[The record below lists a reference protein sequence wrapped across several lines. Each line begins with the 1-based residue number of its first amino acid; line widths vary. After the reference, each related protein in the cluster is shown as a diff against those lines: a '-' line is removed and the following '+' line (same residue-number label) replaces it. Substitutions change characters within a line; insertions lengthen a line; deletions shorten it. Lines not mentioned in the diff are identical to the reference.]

1 MNAPITLPAV
11 GSDPSDAPVTL
22 ASVVAVLRRRRV
34 LLLWPVAVLLFAS
47 ALSCFFATR
56 RYRATAEIQ
65 VQKEN
70 SSAFGLGASANGQD
84 QATPGDSLDYNITLQ
99 TEAGILRSPALAL
112 AVIPAAH
119 LESTPDYFAPGSAAP
134 HAFSLLG
141 WTKRLPWRKPLEPL
155 TTPLAEAP
163 NRRYADEAI
172 FASHL
177 KVLPQP
183 GTRLIDISYT
193 DRDPARA
200 AAVANTVTRVL
211 AELTFQQRFTSTL
224 QGSSWL
230 SGQLNDLRARTE
242 QAQAK
247 AAALERGTGMFG
259 NDASRNV
266 VLERLDSLNQTL
278 TAAESNRILKESI
291 DKVAASGSPELISSL
306 SGNSSTGSVAS
317 ISTSL
322 TLIQGLRQQEAQ
334 VHSELAEDS
343 VRYGPAYPKVSE
355 LKAQLA
361 GIGSSIA
368 AETTRLGQRA
378 HTDWQIAVR
387 QEAGARSAFDH
398 QKQLAT
404 RQNDSVIAYQLA
416 RQEADSSRDLYEGL
430 LTRLKQTNLLEG
442 LRASNISVVG
452 AAQVPPPDH
461 PASPNVLL
469 RMAAALAAGLLL
481 GFGAAVFAE
490 LTDSSIQSLTQVESV
505 LGVPLLAVLPAI
517 QGLRPRF
524 PDRLSGRTLASKA
537 SRRLQSGYKTPAQAL
552 PAPRKPASLPA
563 MLPVPLP
570 VPLPLPV
577 LDQRLSVFSEGL
589 RSLRTVLQLSGSGG
603 PPQVILVTS
612 CLASEGKTTLAV
624 NLAALF
630 AQGGARV
637 LLVDADLRR
646 PTLHHYGHAS
656 QEAGLAMALS
666 GPENVPPRQPI
677 ASMPNLSM
685 LCGSEIAPFP
695 SELLGSARMEQL
707 LSEWRSAY
715 DIIVL
720 DSPPVLPVTDAVLL
734 SRHSDATLLVARH
747 RQTTHQALRR
757 GIETLQRQ
765 STSRGAIGVVLN
777 DVAPGSGDFYQYFG
791 YEGGIYASQGA

>member
-1 MNAPITLPAV
+1 MNAPITLPAA

-22 ASVVAVLRRRRV
+22 ASAFAVLRRRRA
-34 LLLWPVAVLLFAS
+34 LLLWPVALLLLAS
-47 ALSCFFATR
+47 ALSCLFATR

-84 QATPGDSLDYNITLQ
+84 QAAPGDSLDYNMTLQ

-112 AVIPAAH
+112 AVIQAAH
-119 LESTPDYFAPGSAAP
+119 LENTPDYFAYGSAAP

-141 WTKRLPWRKPLEPL
+141 WTARLPWRKPLEPL
-155 TTPLAEAP
+155 TIPLAQAP
-163 NRRYADEAI
+163 NRRYSAEAI

-193 DRDPARA
+193 DLDPARA

-334 VHSELAEDS
+334 VRSELAEDS

-361 GIGSSIA
+361 GIATSIA

-387 QEAGARSAFDH
+387 QEAGARAAFDR

-404 RQNDSVIAYQLA
+404 RQNDNVIAYQLA

-430 LTRLKQTNLLEG
+430 LARLKQTNLLEG

-452 AAQVPPPDH
+452 AAQVPPPNH

-469 RMAAALAAGLLL
+469 RMGAALAAGLLL
-481 GFGAAVFAE
+481 GFGAALFAE
-490 LTDSSIQSLTQVESV
+490 LTDSSIQSLTQVEAA

-517 QGLRPRF
+517 AGLRPRS
-524 PDRLSGRTLASKA
+524 PDRLSGRTLAADA
-537 SRRLQSGYKTPAQAL
+537 SRRLQSGSDRPAQAL
-552 PAPRKPASLPA
+552 PAPRKPSSLPA
-563 MLPVPLP
+563 LLPVPLP
-570 VPLPLPV
+570 V
-577 LDQRLSVFSEGL
+577 LDHRLSVFSEGL

-603 PPQVILVTS
+603 APQVILVTS
-612 CLASEGKTTLAV
+612 CLAGEGKTTLAV

-646 PTLHHYGHAS
+646 PTLHHYS
-656 QEAGLAMALS
+656 QGSPEAGLAMALS
-666 GPENVPPRQPI
+666 GPETVPPRQPI

-695 SELLGSARMEQL
+695 SELLGSLRMEQL
-707 LSEWRSAY
+707 LGEWRSAY
-715 DIIVL
+715 DVIVL

-757 GIETLQRQ
+757 GVETLQRQ
-765 STSRGAIGVVLN
+765 SATRGAIGVVLN

-791 YEGGIYASQGA
+791 YEGGVYASQGA